1 MQFII
6 TLIFIII
13 LLTKFNKKINSHQAW
28 QTIHR
33 INIATSEKPNKIQNK
48 RKTIQIE
55 INPMLMDLILNNNL
69 IDRIKKI

>member
-13 LLTKFNKKINSHQAW
+13 LLTKFNKKINNHQTW

-33 INIATSEKPNKIQNK
+33 INKVTSEKPNKIQNK
-48 RKTIQIE
+48 GKTIQIE

-69 IDRIKKI
+69 IDRIKKT